1 VPVTRFLEAEL
12 LERTTAEV
20 GEGPVWDDALG
31 VLVWVDIPLGLV
43 HLSSA
48 SGEPQRTYDVG
59 VPVGAALPAEESGW
73 LLADARG
80 FTALAPDGTIS
91 PVLEHLAEATHL
103 RSNDAACDPAG
114 RAWAGSM
121 ALDQTPGAGSLY
133 RLDPGP
139 TATAVLTDLTVSN
152 GLGWSPD
159 GRTMWFTDSPTRRVT
174 AFGYDVETGLLG
186 PVRCVIDV
194 SAHPGVPDGL
204 CVDDEGCVWVAYWG
218 GGVVHRYRPDGRL
231 DTVVRV
237 PAGQVT
243 SCAFGGADL
252 STLFVTSARRRLSG
266 EELRSQPLAGSLFA
280 LTPGV
285 TGPAATRWKRTAHA

>member
-1 VPVTRFLEAEL
+1 MTRFLEAEL
-12 LERTTAEV
+12 LQRTAAEV
-20 GEGPVWDDALG
+20 GEGPVWDDALDA
-31 VLVWVDIPLGLV
+31 LVWVDIPLGSV
-43 HLSSA
+43 HVSSA
-48 SGEPQRTYDVG
+48 SGELQRTYEVG
-59 VPVGAALPAEESGW
+59 RPVGAALPAEEGGW

-80 FTALAPDGTIS
+80 FTALATDGTTT
-91 PVLEHLAEATHL
+91 PVLEHLAEADGL

-121 ALDQTPGAGSLY
+121 ALDQTPGAGTLY
-133 RLDPGP
+133 RLDAGP
-139 TATAVLTDLTVSN
+139 TATAVLTGLTVSN

-174 AFGYDVETGLLG
+174 AFDYDVETGLTG

-218 GGVVHRYRPDGRL
+218 GGVVHRYLPDGRL

-252 STLFVTSARRRLSG
+252 STLFLTSARRRLSEG
-266 EELRSQPLAGSLFA
+266 ELRSQPLAGSLFA

-285 TGPAATRWKRTAHA
+285 TGPPATRWKRPAPA